1 MPPLISQTEL
11 NERVQRWGMRP
22 EVVEKD
28 YVIGWVLWG
37 IGLDPDLTDWWAFK
51 GGTCLKKCYLRDYRF
66 SEDLDFTSLPGGIA
80 DDPAVL
86 PALTRMLQR
95 VSDESGIDFQS
106 REPRFEMRD
115 NGTSAEGRIY
125 YRGPRNAP
133 AVRIKLDVTT
143 ADAERVVCPT
153 VWRPVSHEYSDDLPE
168 PVSVRC
174 YSLEEIFA
182 EKVRALGDRRLPRDL
197 YDVVNLFRRREQM
210 IHASRVAELYA
221 EKCRSKGLP
230 VFTLTNLEGQD
241 LRAEMEVD
249 WVRMLGNQLPDLPP
263 LAEYWDELRLV
274 FEWLGVG

>member
-1 MPPLISQTEL
+1 MISQTEL

-37 IGLDPDLTDWWAFK
+37 IGSDPYLTDWWAFK
-51 GGTCLKKCYLRDYRF
+51 GGTCLKKCYLGDYRF
-66 SEDLDFTSLPGGIA
+66 SEDLDFTSLPGGT
-80 DDPAVL
+80 DDAPAVL
-86 PALTRMLQR
+86 PVLTRMLQR
-95 VSDESGIDFQS
+95 VSDESGIDFRS

-125 YRGPRNAP
+125 YRGPQGARE
-133 AVRIKLDVTT
+133 VSRIKIDVTI

-153 VWRPVSHEYSDDLPE
+153 VRRPVSHEYTDDLPE

-182 EKVRALGDRRLPRDL
+182 EKVRALGDRCLPRDL
-197 YDVVNLFRRREQM
+197 YDVVNLFSRREQM
-210 IHASRVAELYA
+210 INANRVPELYV
-221 EKCRSKGLP
+221 EKCHNKGLP
-230 VFTLTNLEGQD
+230 VFTLTDLEGQD

-263 LAEYWDELRLV
+263 LAGYWDELPLV

>member
-1 MPPLISQTEL
+1 MISQTEL

-37 IGLDPDLTDWWAFK
+37 IGLDPDLADWWAFK
-51 GGTCLKKCYLRDYRF
+51 GGTCLKKCYLGDYRF
-66 SEDLDFTSLPGGIA
+66 SEDLDFTSLPDGTVSA
-80 DDPAVL
+80 AEVL

-106 REPRFEMRD
+106 REPRFGMRD

-133 AVRIKLDVTT
+133 PVRIKLDVTT
-143 ADAERVVCPT
+143 TDAERVVLPT
-153 VWRPVSHEYSDDLPE
+153 MWRPVSHEYSDGLPE
-168 PVSVRC
+168 PVPVRC
-174 YSLEEIFA
+174 YGLEEIFA
-182 EKVRALGDRRLPRDL
+182 EKVRALGDRCLPRDL
-197 YDVVNLFRRREQM
+197 YDVVNLFRRCEQI
-210 IHASRVAELYA
+210 IHADRVAELYV

-230 VFTLTNLEGQD
+230 VFTLTDLEGQD

-263 LAEYWDELRLV
+263 LAEYWDELPLV

>member
-37 IGLDPDLTDWWAFK
+37 IGSDPDLTDWWAFK
-51 GGTCLKKCYLRDYRF
+51 GGTCLKKCYLGDYRF
-66 SEDLDFTSLPGGIA
+66 SEDLDFTALPVGTA
-80 DDPAVL
+80 AAPAVL
-86 PALTRMLQR
+86 PMLKRMLQR

-133 AVRIKLDVTT
+133 AVRIKLDLTV

-153 VWRPVSHEYSDDLPE
+153 VWRRIFHEYPDDPPE

-174 YSLEEIFA
+174 YSLEELFA
-182 EKVRALGDRRLPRDL
+182 EKVRALGDRCLPRDL

-210 IHASRVAELYA
+210 INANRVPELYV
-221 EKCRSKGLP
+221 EKCRNKGLP
-230 VFTLTNLEGQD
+230 VFTLTDLEGQD

-263 LAEYWDELRLV
+263 LAEYWDELPLV

>member
-1 MPPLISQTEL
+1 MISQTEL

-37 IGLDPDLTDWWAFK
+37 IGSDPDLTDWWAFK
-51 GGTCLKKCYLRDYRF
+51 GGTCLKKCYLGDYRF
-66 SEDLDFTSLPGGIA
+66 SEDLDFTSLPGGTGNA
-80 DDPAVL
+80 PVVL
-86 PALTRMLQR
+86 PVLTRMLQR

-106 REPRFEMRD
+106 REPRFEIRG

-125 YRGPRNAP
+125 YRGPRGARE
-133 AVRIKLDVTT
+133 VSRIKIDVTF
-143 ADAERVVCPT
+143 ADVEQVVCPT
-153 VWRPVSHEYSDDLPE
+153 VWRPVSHEYPDDLPK
-168 PVSVRC
+168 PVSVHC
-174 YSLEEIFA
+174 YGLEEIFA
-182 EKVRALGDRRLPRDL
+182 EKVRALGDRCLPRDL
-197 YDVVNLFRRREQM
+197 YDVINLFRRREQI
-210 IHASRVAELYA
+210 IHADRVAELYV

-230 VFTLTNLEGQD
+230 VFTLTDLEGQD

-263 LAEYWDELRLV
+263 LAEYWDELPLV

>member
-1 MPPLISQTEL
+1 MISQTEL
-11 NERVQRWGMRP
+11 NERVQQWGMRP

-37 IGLDPDLTDWWAFK
+37 IGSDPDLTDWWAFK
-51 GGTCLKKCYLRDYRF
+51 GGTCLKKCYLGDYRF
-66 SEDLDFTSLPGGIA
+66 SEDMDFTSLPGGTGDA
-80 DDPAVL
+80 PVVL
-86 PALTRMLQR
+86 PVLTRMLQR

-133 AVRIKLDVTT
+133 AVRIKIDVTI

-153 VWRPVSHEYSDDLPE
+153 VRRPISHEYPDDLPE

-182 EKVRALGDRRLPRDL
+182 EKVRALGDRCLPRDL
-197 YDVVNLFRRREQM
+197 YDVVNLFSRREQM
-210 IHASRVAELYA
+210 INANRVPELYV
-221 EKCRSKGLP
+221 EKCHNKGLP
-230 VFTLTNLEGQD
+230 VFTLTDLEGQD

-263 LAEYWDELRLV
+263 LAGYWDELPLV